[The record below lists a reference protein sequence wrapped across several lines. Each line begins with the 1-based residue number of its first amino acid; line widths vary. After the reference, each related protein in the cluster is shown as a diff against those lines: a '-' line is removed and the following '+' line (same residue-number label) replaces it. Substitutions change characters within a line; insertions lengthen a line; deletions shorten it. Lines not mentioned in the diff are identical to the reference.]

1 VSGLVLIL
9 GANGQLGYRLAEYF
23 AGDVQALE
31 RTACDLETLTFPKAQ
46 ALLQQHQPRML
57 INAAAYTAV
66 DAAEGERARAEAVNA
81 QAPGL
86 LAHAAAQMNIPF
98 VHFSTDYVFDG
109 ARGPYGENASTN
121 PLSVYGASKWYGE
134 QAVRAAGGRAYIF
147 RLQWVYD
154 TRGTNFL
161 RTMQRLL
168 QERDMLRVVADQL
181 GAPTPA
187 GVVAR
192 AIHALAPAMQ
202 SGQLAPGTYHLSCG
216 GFTSWHGF
224 ACAIAAQQKSQA
236 RVLPIPSQEYPMR
249 APRPL
254 DARLDCRTLAAHGT
268 VLPHWR
274 QAFDALMEA

>member
-1 VSGLVLIL
+1 MSQPVLIL
-9 GANGQLGYRLAEYF
+9 GANGQVGHRLAERF

-31 RTACDLETLTFPKAQ
+31 RTQCDLETLTFPQAQ
-46 ALLQQHQPRML
+46 ALLQQHQPCML

-66 DAAEGERARAEAVNA
+66 DAAEGERTRAEAVNA
-81 QAPGL
+81 TAPGL
-86 LAHAAAQMNIPF
+86 LAQAAAAMNIPF

-109 ARGPYGENASTN
+109 ARGPYGEDASPN

-134 QAVRAAGGRAYIF
+134 QTVRAAGGRAYIF

-154 TRGTNFL
+154 TRGSNFL
-161 RTMQRLL
+161 CTMQRLL
-168 QERDMLRVVADQL
+168 RERETLRVVADQL

-187 GVVAR
+187 REVAR
-192 AIHALAPAMQ
+192 AIHTLAPAMQ
-202 SGQLAPGTYHLSCG
+202 SGQLAPGTYHLTCG

-224 ACAIAAQQKSQA
+224 ACAIAAQQKSAA
-236 RVLPIPSQEYPMR
+236 RVLPIPSHEYAMR

-254 DARLDCRTLAAHGT
+254 DARLDCRTLAAHGM

-274 QAFDALMEA
+274 QAFDALMEE